1 MAEEKKLTD
10 EEQKVVDDAKKG
22 EAVSKED
29 FTKLVET
36 VTALAKSG
44 EQTNTS
50 LSALVTRM
58 GKDSDLQQRHQEQQ
72 QQQQQQRDSE
82 LDPQALESMNRE
94 EYMTHIMGE
103 FTKVLDEKLGTV
115 NASIEKQS
123 LRTTAMNLKDEVG
136 SVRKANADFDDWKDE
151 MKLLA
156 ADHPHLRFEDLYLKA
171 RHQDPEKATKLDLDI
186 KEAALTNE
194 QQGGANG
201 EKRFGGERPGTSIK
215 DEARTDMTRKEAGEA
230 AYEEIMAGLD
240 MIDHSSTANPTD

>member
-1 MAEEKKLTD
+1 MPDEKKLTD
-10 EEQKVVDDAKKG
+10 EEQAKLDAEKG
-22 EAVSKED
+22 KGAVSAEEFKSLVD
-29 FTKLVET
+29 TVKL
-36 VTALAKSG
+36 LATNS
-44 EQTNTS
+44 EQTNTG
-50 LSALVTRM
+50 LATLVTRM
-58 GKDSDLQQRHQEQQ
+58 NKDSDLQQRHQEQQ
-72 QQQQQQRDSE
+72 QQQQQKRDDE

-103 FTKVLDEKLGTV
+103 FTKVLDEKMGTV

-186 KEAALTNE
+186 KEAALGTE

-201 EKRFGGERPGTSIK
+201 AKRFGGNHPGTSIE
-215 DEARTDMTRKEAGEA
+215 DEVRTDMTRKEAGEA

-240 MIDHSSTANPTD
+240 MIDHSSTANPTG